1 MKQAPFG
8 VLFAVLTVLGTALVS
23 FAFQLRA
30 EGYEQYVQDVIF
42 VAGTAYFTALM
53 TVFMWFRARQ
63 QPLN

>member
-30 EGYEQYVQDVIF
+30 EGYEQYVQDVTY
-42 VAGTAYFTALM
+42 VAGTAYFTAIM
-53 TVFMWFRARQ
+53 TVVMWVRARRM
-63 QPLN
+63 PLS